1 MSLPRPAAVVVL
13 AAGAGTRM
21 RSATPKVLH
30 RIGGRSLLGHVMA
43 AARGLEPERLAVV
56 VRHERDLVA
65 AHVTEVD
72 PGAVV
77 VDQDDIPGTGRA
89 VQCALAALDAQG
101 ELDGPLVV
109 VAGDTPLLDADTL
122 GELLRRHAEERNAV
136 TVLTAELDE
145 PYGYGRILRDA
156 NGSVTGVVE
165 EKDATE
171 DQRAIHEVNTST
183 YVFDAAVLR
192 AAIAEVDQDNAQGE
206 VYLTDVVAGS
216 HSRGL
221 PVHASTVPDAKLV
234 EGCNDRVQ
242 LAQLGAELN
251 RRTLE
256 RHMRAGVG
264 IVDPSTTWIDV
275 TVDIAPDVTI
285 LPGCQLY
292 GATTIATDAVVGP
305 EVTLTDTE
313 VGEGA
318 HVLRTH
324 ANLAVIGAGAEVG
337 PFTHLRPGTRIGARG
352 KVGSFAETKN
362 ATLGDGAKVPHLAYV
377 GDGDVGENANIG
389 CGTVFANYDGS
400 TKHRTVVGREARI
413 GSGTRLVA
421 PVTVGDG
428 AYTGAGAVIREDV
441 PPGALAVSAPPQ
453 RTIDGWVARR
463 RPGTPAAEAAQNAIR
478 DGQQRENEEN
488 R

>member
-21 RSATPKVLH
+21 RSRTPKVLH

-43 AARGLEPERLAVV
+43 AARGLDPERLAVV
-56 VRHERDLVA
+56 VRHERDMVA
-65 AHVTEVD
+65 AHVAEVD
-72 PGAVV
+72 ATAVV
-77 VDQDDIPGTGRA
+77 VDQDDVPGTGRA
-89 VQCALAALDAQG
+89 VQCALAALDAQAP
-101 ELDGPLVV
+101 LDGPLVV

-122 GELLRRHAEERNAV
+122 GELLRRHAQEGNAV
-136 TVLTAELDE
+136 TVLTARIDN
-145 PYGYGRILRDA
+145 PRGYGRILRDEA
-156 NGSVTGVVE
+156 GAVTGVVE
-165 EKDATE
+165 EKDAT
-171 DQRAIHEVNTST
+171 DAQRTIDEVNTST

-192 AAIAEVDQDNAQGE
+192 AAIAEVGQDNAQGE
-206 VYLTDVVAGS
+206 VYLTDVVAGT
-216 HSRGL
+216 HARGL
-221 PVHASTVPDAKLV
+221 PVHASVVPDSKLV

-251 RRTLE
+251 RRVLE

-264 IVDPSTTWIDV
+264 IVDPTTTWIDV

-292 GATTIATDAVVGP
+292 GATTIAADAVVGP
-305 EVTLTDTE
+305 ATTLTDTE

-318 HVLRTH
+318 HVVRTH
-324 ANLAVIGAGAEVG
+324 ANLAVIGAAAEVG

-389 CGTVFANYDGS
+389 CGSVFANYDGA
-400 TKHRTVVGREARI
+400 TKNRTTVGREARI
-413 GSGTRLVA
+413 GSGTLLVA
-421 PVTVGDG
+421 PVSVGDG
-428 AYTGAGAVIREDV
+428 AYTGAGAVIRQDV
-441 PPGALAVSAPPQ
+441 PPGALAVSSPPQ
-453 RTIDGWVARR
+453 RSIEGWVASR
-463 RPGTPAAEAAQNAIR
+463 RPGTPAAAAAEQADR
-478 DGQQRENEEN
+478 GAQQRDDEEN